1 MTASV
6 PTARRVIARPK
17 AVAISSSRSIFQ
29 LLEHASGRLVS
40 RPYGLGVLLLALLA
54 FLPALPASAQGIL
67 PAFGRDRAGTVGFQ
81 FLKVPTDARSIG
93 LSQSV
98 VTTAE
103 DASSLLYNPA
113 LAARAGGLSLNLSR
127 ASHFEG
133 TLFTTS
139 YAGLLVPA
147 GPVVIGLSIQSLD
160 SDEMDVTTEFQP
172 TGTGQTFRFVDLAA
186 GLTVSQSLTDLFS
199 YGVTVRYIRESVF
212 ELTTQTAT
220 VDLGIA
226 YDVGSTGARIGV
238 AIRNFGL
245 DATPSGEI
253 SRVDPNAPGGVA
265 TTDDFESITPPTTFL
280 LGLSYDLMRS
290 SPDHAVTIASQLY
303 RPNDNT
309 ETLGLAAEYTFK
321 GLLILR
327 GGYRLGV
334 EEYRGSL
341 GAGLRIPGLGEDARV
356 DYGYQSMEFLGDVH
370 AFSLN
375 VTL

>member
-1 MTASV
+1 MIRTL
-6 PTARRVIARPK
+6 
-17 AVAISSSRSIFQ
+17 FF
-29 LLEHASGRLVS
+29 
-40 RPYGLGVLLLALLA
+40 LALAL
-54 FLPALPASAQGIL
+54 LPALPAAAQIL

-103 DASSLLYNPA
+103 DASALLYNPA
-113 LAARAGGLSLNLSR
+113 LAARVPGLSLGLSR

-139 YAGLLVPA
+139 YAGLIVPA
-147 GPVVIGLSIQSLD
+147 GPVVLGLSVQSLD

-186 GLTVSQSLTDLFS
+186 GLTVAQQLSDLFS
-199 YGVTVRYIRESVF
+199 YGVTVRYVRESVF
-212 ELTTQTAT
+212 DLTTQTGT
-220 VDLGIA
+220 LDLGIA

-245 DATPSGEI
+245 DATPEGSI
-253 SRVDPNAPGGVA
+253 TRVDPNAEGGVA
-265 TTDDFESITPPTTFL
+265 EVDDFESITPPTTFL
-280 LGLSYDLMRS
+280 LGLSYDALRAH
-290 SPDHAVTIASQLY
+290 PDHRLTLASQLY

-309 ETLGLAAEYTFK
+309 ETLGLAAEYTFR
-321 GLLILR
+321 GLLVLR
-327 GGYRLGV
+327 GGYRFGA

-341 GAGLRIPGLGEDARV
+341 GAGLRFPGLGEDARI
-356 DYGYQSMEFLGDVH
+356 DYGYQSMEYLGDVH